1 MGFDGDGIL
10 DMAVDILPSELPR
23 ESSIAF
29 SNALVGYVK
38 PIAAANYNVPFEELD
53 IPGPVKRAMI
63 LHQGRLTPDY
73 EYISEF
79 LDN

>member
-1 MGFDGDGIL
+1 MGFEGDGVL

-38 PIAAANYNVPFEELD
+38 AIASADYNVSFDELD
-53 IPGPVKRAMI
+53 IPGPIKRAMI
-63 LHQGRLTPDY
+63 LHRGKLTPDY
-73 EYISEF
+73 EYISEH